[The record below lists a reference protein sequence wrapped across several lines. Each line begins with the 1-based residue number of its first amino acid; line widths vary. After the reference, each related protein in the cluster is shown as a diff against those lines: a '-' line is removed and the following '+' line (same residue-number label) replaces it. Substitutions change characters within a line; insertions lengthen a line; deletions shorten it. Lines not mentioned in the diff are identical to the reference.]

1 MLGGWGEVTGW
12 SSGRQMRED
21 LKEEGGGLSSEPP
34 RCLLQLPVQDA
45 SGRPD
50 WPDRKSPAS
59 AGNCG
64 GGRKG
69 HVTSTHHQL
78 FPNLVSTARLAPGSF
93 PSFPRFQGR
102 LVLQWGRRPR
112 GRVTDSQ
119 ADLRLL
125 GSDKE
130 AKLRPTR
137 AHRRASPLMKSTCIS
152 EFSPEPKN

>member
-1 MLGGWGEVTGW
+1 
-12 SSGRQMRED
+12 MRED

-45 SGRPD
+45 SRRPD

-93 PSFPRFQGR
+93 PQFPKVPREISSPVGPSSKRTGDRFTG
-102 LVLQWGRRPR
+102 
-112 GRVTDSQ
+112 
-119 ADLRLL
+119 
-125 GSDKE
+125 
-130 AKLRPTR
+130 
-137 AHRRASPLMKSTCIS
+137 
-152 EFSPEPKN
+152 